1 MDINKINKL
10 IGQNKIKKDKLKIE
24 DDYKKRE
31 KLKLEI
37 QINEIKIKLE
47 RLK

>member
-1 MDINKINKL
+1 MDIIKINKL
-10 IGQNKIKKDKLKIE
+10 IGQNKIKKEKLKIE
-24 DDYKKRE
+24 DDYIKRE